1 MRPEQEHLSEAEIE
15 RLLTGG
21 PDEGEGRRHA
31 ASCGPCRALLE
42 SHEHAARQLQA
53 LRPETVPERGAECPP
68 RQEWPLVTAGMLGE
82 ESEQQRLEHATEC
95 DACGS
100 LLKDAAEC
108 GAGDPTAE
116 EELALAR
123 LRTSDEQWRRSFG
136 ARLRRAAARRRLG
149 WEAWAVAA
157 AVVLAVA
164 GWWWMGQRIVGG
176 EEGAVNRLLAQ
187 AYQEDRR
194 VEMRLRGAGYGPMR
208 VVRGSGETE
217 SAMDRPPALLEAEAR
232 IGNALRGAR
241 DNSGWLEVQARAD
254 LLEGR
259 RYQAA
264 ITELERAMAERPGDH
279 EVRTDLATAYFERGD
294 ALNRPLDYARAV
306 ELLGAV
312 IHDRPRD
319 TVALFNRAIVL
330 ERMYLYHQAEA
341 DWKRYL
347 ELDGTTGWA
356 AEARQRLAALQDK
369 IGREKRRVGQA
380 LESPG
385 AFAAAI
391 GRGRPEEWEALDAR
405 VEDYLDE
412 ARGGWMRTAFG
423 GGDGAQA
430 RQGLEALAAMIA
442 ARHGDVWLKDFLEA
456 GKHEPGFAAAAA
468 MLGQGAEAA
477 RAGDYDT
484 ARRLA
489 HDAGGRLQALGNRA
503 GALDA
508 AWQELYATRLG
519 ARTRECDAM
528 ARTET
533 AALRATG
540 YQWLRGRALLDAG
553 FCAKMVNDKR
563 AAEQDGEESAQ
574 AGENSGYRALR
585 LAALKFSA
593 DLALADG
600 ESAAVFRR
608 TGRVLREF
616 WDPGAPELLGYNVCT
631 TLIGV
636 GEYEGMWRF
645 SVAAAREA
653 LELFP
658 QGRDPFWRMAVEEEL
673 ARDLMLAG
681 DLSEARAELL
691 EARRMAAAAPAGKTA
706 RFRTAEV
713 EEWLGQAELTAGRPA
728 EAMKW
733 LDEAGDSLK
742 QSPRGP
748 LSVDYY
754 GTLGR
759 ARWETGDRAGART
772 ALDEALGLVEQG
784 LRTAASEPERLAWSR
799 RSEQVYRDRVRW
811 ELGDDSTRAWE
822 WWEWYRGASL
832 RQSAA
837 GRRME
842 SGEIR
847 RQAVE
852 GSGALLSY
860 AVFPDGV
867 AAWVA
872 DARAVSYRWIPVRQA
887 DLERLAN
894 RFAARCSDP
903 RSAEE
908 AARQEGRELERLL
921 IEPLAPLLD
930 GHATL
935 TIELDRAI
943 EQVPF
948 EALLDRGGR
957 YLGDRYQMSY
967 SPGAYY
973 VAAAGREERFGPASR
988 LLVAADSGA
997 HPEAG
1002 LGGLPEAE
1010 TEARQVAGLF
1020 RNPVLLLGRE
1030 ANGPAIEAGLKE
1042 ADLVHFAGHAVNRE
1056 DSSVLLLG
1064 GERMDA
1070 AALRQLHFPRV
1081 RMVVLAVCGSGQDDA
1096 AAFSGQQGLAR
1107 ALLSEGVPQVAASRW
1122 AVNSEATRELIGT
1135 FYGSLRNGADAAAAM
1150 RTAREKL
1157 RADARWRHP
1166 FYWAALAIFGRA

>member
-1 MRPEQEHLSEAEIE
+1 MRPEHEHLTEAEIE
-15 RLLTGG
+15 RLLEGG
-21 PDEGEGRRHA
+21 PDEAGARRHA
-31 ASCGPCRALLE
+31 ASCGLCRALLE
-42 SHEHAARQLQA
+42 LHEQAARQLEG
-53 LRPETVPERGAECPP
+53 LRPEIVPETGAECPP
-68 RQEWPLVTAGMLGE
+68 QREWPMVASGMIGE
-82 ESEQQRLEHATEC
+82 ETAQNRLEHAMEC

-100 LLKDAAEC
+100 LLKDAAEF
-108 GAGDPTAE
+108 GAGEPTAE

-123 LRTSDEQWRRSFG
+123 LVTSTERWRRSFG
-136 ARLRRAAARRRLG
+136 GSLQRVSSRRLRWEAAAM
-149 WEAWAVAA
+149 AA
-157 AVVLAVA
+157 GVVLAAA
-164 GWWWMGQRIVGG
+164 GWWWMGQRLVGG

-187 AYQEDRR
+187 AYQQDRR

-232 IGNALRGAR
+232 IGKALRSSRDEAR
-241 DNSGWLEVQARAD
+241 WLEVQARAD
-254 LLEGR
+254 LIEGR

-264 ITELERAMAERPGDH
+264 ITELERAQAERPGDQA
-279 EVRTDLATAYFERGD
+279 VRTDLATAYFERGD
-294 ALNRPLDYARAV
+294 ALNRPLDYAKAV

-312 IHDRPRD
+312 IHDQPQD
-319 TVALFNRAIVL
+319 KVALFNRAIAL
-330 ERMYLYHQAEA
+330 ERAELYHQAEA

-347 ELDGTTGWA
+347 ELDGTTDWA
-356 AEARQRLAALQDK
+356 AEARRRLTALQEK

-385 AFAAAI
+385 AFAAAV
-391 GRGRPEEWEALDAR
+391 GRGRPEELGALDAR
-405 VEDYLDE
+405 VEDYIEE
-412 ARGGWMRTAFG
+412 ARGGWIRSAFG
-423 GGDGAQA
+423 VRGASEA
-430 RQGLEALAAMIA
+430 RRGLEALAWMMA
-442 ARHGDVWLKDFLEA
+442 ARHGDVWLKDFLKA
-456 GKHEPGFAAAAA
+456 GQREPGFAAAALT
-468 MLGQGAEAA
+468 LGQGAAAA
-477 RAGDYDT
+477 RAGDYDA
-484 ARRLA
+484 ARRMA
-489 HDAGGRLQALGNRA
+489 HEAGQRLRALGNRA
-503 GALDA
+503 GVIEAG
-508 AWQELYATRLG
+508 WQELYATRLA

-528 ARTET
+528 ARAET
-533 AALRATG
+533 AALRRTG
-540 YQWLRGRALLDAG
+540 YLWLRGRALLDAG

-563 AAEQDGEESAQ
+563 AAEQDGQESAQ
-574 AGENSGYRALR
+574 TAENSGYRALQ
-585 LAALKFSA
+585 LAAVKFSA

-608 TGRVLREF
+608 AGRVLAEF
-616 WDPGAPELLGYNVCT
+616 WDPGAQELLGYNACT
-631 TLIGV
+631 TLVGA

-653 LELFP
+653 LALFP
-658 QGRDPFWRMAVEEEL
+658 RGRDPFWRTAVEEEL

-681 DLSEARAELL
+681 DLSEARERLL
-691 EARRMAAAAPAGKTA
+691 AARRMVAAAPANETA
-706 RFRTAEV
+706 RLRSAEV
-713 EEWLGQAELTAGRPA
+713 EEWLGQAELTSGRPV

-733 LDEAGDSLK
+733 LDEVGESLK
-742 QSPRGP
+742 QSPRSQ

-754 GTLGR
+754 ATLGR
-759 ARWETGDRAGART
+759 ARMETGDRVGARE

-799 RSEQVYRDRVRW
+799 RSEQVYRARVRW
-811 ELGDDSTRAWE
+811 ELSEDTTRAWE
-822 WWEWYRGASL
+822 WWDWFPGASL
-832 RQSAA
+832 RQRVAG
-837 GRRME
+837 GRRG

-847 RQAVE
+847 RHAVE

-872 DARAVSYRWIPVRQA
+872 DARGVNYRWLRVRQA
-887 DLERLAN
+887 DLERQAN

-903 RSAEE
+903 GSAEE
-908 AARQEGRELERLL
+908 VARQEGREMEQLL

-930 GHATL
+930 GHAAL
-935 TIELDRAI
+935 TIEPDRAI
-943 EQVPF
+943 DKVPF
-948 EALLDRGGR
+948 EALLDSGGR

-973 VAAAGREERFGPASR
+973 VAAAGQEERFGPASR

-1002 LGGLPEAE
+1002 LGGLAEAE

-1020 RNPVLLLGRE
+1020 QNAVLLLGAE
-1030 ANGPAIEAGLKE
+1030 ANRPAIEAGLRR

-1056 DSSVLLLG
+1056 DSSVLLLA

-1070 AALRQLHFPRV
+1070 ATLRQLHFQRA
-1081 RMVVLAVCGSGQDDA
+1081 RMVVLAACGSAQDDSA
-1096 AAFSGQQGLAR
+1096 SFSGQQGLAR

-1157 RADARWRHP
+1157 RADTRWRHP